1 MVRCCRLLVL
11 LALVAVGAQAADEG
25 TIKVEKAWARATPPA
40 ATIGVAYL
48 TIIDSGKT
56 GDRLIGVSSPVAG
69 RAELHLNLREG
80 DVVQMR
86 SVSAVE
92 ILPHDRIEFQPN
104 GLHVMLIDLHQP
116 LKQGD
121 HFPITLTFEQAGA
134 IESDVVVAAAGAKT
148 HP

>member
-1 MVRCCRLLVL
+1 MGSHAS
-11 LALVAVGAQAADEG
+11 ALRRQGVDQDIVDAVG
-25 TIKVEKAWARATPPA
+25 
-40 ATIGVAYL
+40 
-48 TIIDSGKT
+48 T

-92 ILPHDRIEFQPN
+92 ILPRDRIEFQPN

-121 HFPITLTFEQAGA
+121 HFPITLTFERAGA
-134 IESDVVVAAAGAKT
+134 IESDVVVAAIGAKT
-148 HP
+148 RP

>member
-1 MVRCCRLLVL
+1 MIRCCRLLVL

-25 TIKVEKAWARATPPA
+25 TIKVEKAWARATPPT
-40 ATIGVAYL
+40 ATIGVAYF
-48 TIIDSGKT
+48 TIVDSGKT

-92 ILPHDRIEFQPN
+92 ILPRDHIELQPN
-104 GLHVMLIDLHQP
+104 GLHVMLIDLRQP

-121 HFPITLTFEQAGA
+121 HFPITLTFERAGA
-134 IESDVVVAAAGAKT
+134 IESEVVVAAPGART
-148 HP
+148 YP

>member
-1 MVRCCRLLVL
+1 MMRCCRLLVL
-11 LALVAVGAQAADEG
+11 LALVAVGARAADEG
-25 TIKVEKAWARATPPA
+25 TITVEKAWARATPPT

-48 TIIDSGKT
+48 TIVDSGKT
-56 GDRLIGVSSPVAG
+56 GDRLIGVSSPAAG

-92 ILPHDRIEFQPN
+92 ILPRDRIEFQPN
-104 GLHVMLIDLHQP
+104 GLHVMLIDLRQP

-121 HFPITLTFEQAGA
+121 HFPITLAFEQAGA
-134 IESDVVVAAAGAKT
+134 IESDVVVAAAGART